1 MKKQVSIFHKA
12 SLFAASLCFLV
23 ACAGNKRP
31 TQFYLL
37 KSLKVG
43 DLQQQPGITGSVI
56 GIGPVSLPKYLD
68 RPQIVTFTGD
78 FTISI
83 SEFHQWAEPL
93 QNNFIRVLMENLSAL
108 LPNSQFESYPWKS
121 SARVNHHISV
131 SIDHFDLNP
140 ESALLVAH
148 WAIKTGTDGTQQNH
162 NARIEKPIP
171 DAQHKSKVSALS
183 KLIALLST
191 EIAESIMNQHNYGQ
205 PR

>member
-12 SLFAASLCFLV
+12 SLFVASLCFLV

-43 DLQQQPGITGSVI
+43 NLEQQPGINGSVI

-108 LPNSQFESYPWKS
+108 LPNSQLESYPWKS
-121 SARVNHHISV
+121 SAGVNHQISV
-131 SIDHFDLNP
+131 SINHFDLNP
-140 ESALLVAH
+140 DAALLTAH
-148 WAIKTGTDGTQQNH
+148 WTIETGKDGIKQGYS
-162 NARIEKPIP
+162 AKIEKSLP
-171 DAQHKSKVSALS
+171 DTQHKSKVAALS
-183 KLIALLST
+183 KLLTLLST
-191 EIAESIMNQHNYGQ
+191 EIAESIMNQNNYSQ
-205 PR
+205 PG

>member
-1 MKKQVSIFHKA
+1 MKNQVSIFHKA
-12 SLFAASLCFLV
+12 ILFAASLCVLV

-37 KSLKVG
+37 KSLELG
-43 DLQQQPGITGSVI
+43 ELQQQSGINGSAI
-56 GIGPVSLPKYLD
+56 GVGPISLPKYLD

-121 SARVNHHISV
+121 SAGINHQISV

-140 ESALLVAH
+140 DSALLTAH
-148 WAIKTGTDGTQQNH
+148 WTIKTGKDGTQQRYS
-162 NARIEKPIP
+162 ARIEQSLP

-191 EIAESIMNQHNYGQ
+191 EIAESILNQNNFSQ